1 MSKTTV
7 KTKLDRFIKKS
18 QSLERTYEEYALS
31 KGLTY
36 MSFTVLGI
44 VYDNPESCTQKLICE
59 RSLYT
64 KQSVNLII
72 KSFWKDGYVE
82 LKEDPADR
90 RNKKIYFTE
99 KGQVYA
105 DEVIGNLLN
114 VEKQAMEQLSD
125 EQWEQLLQMVDV
137 FEKNFLAGIANLLP
151 PKE

>member
-1 MSKTTV
+1 MENITV
-7 KTKLDRFIKKS
+7 KTKLDQFFEKS
-18 QSLERTYEEYALS
+18 QSLERIYEEYALS

-44 VYDNPESCTQKLICE
+44 IYDNPESCTQKLIVD

-72 KSFWKDGYVE
+72 KSFWQDGYVE

-90 RNKKIYFTE
+90 RNKKIYFTG
-99 KGQVYA
+99 KGRIYA
-105 DEVIGNLLN
+105 DEVIGKLQN

-125 EQWEQLLQMVDV
+125 DQWEQLLQMVDV
-137 FEKNFLAGIANLLP
+137 FEKKFLSGMADLLSSNA
-151 PKE
+151 